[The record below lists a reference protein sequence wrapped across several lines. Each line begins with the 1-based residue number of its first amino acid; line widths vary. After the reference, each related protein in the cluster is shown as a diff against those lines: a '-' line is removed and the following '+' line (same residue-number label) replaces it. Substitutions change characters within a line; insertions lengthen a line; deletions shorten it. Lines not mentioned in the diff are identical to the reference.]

1 MYLQMRLKKSY
12 ANSTTMTSINQQQ
25 ILTRI
30 NQVRQQH
37 GAAPVTWDAN
47 LAQMAQDWA
56 NRKVFSHSTDRQHG
70 ENIEKVW
77 AFEPDFATA
86 IKRWANEMDLYD
98 YDHPGFNNKTGHG
111 TAVVWRATRSIGG
124 GVAKMDD
131 GSHLYVLKLFPP
143 GNVSNADAFR
153 QNVTRR

>member
-1 MYLQMRLKKSY
+1 MRLIKSY
-12 ANSTTMTSINQQQ
+12 ANIIIMTSMNQQQ
-25 ILTRI
+25 ILARI

-37 GAAPVTWDAN
+37 GATPVTWDSN
-47 LAQMAQDWA
+47 LAHMAQDWA

-70 ENIEKVW
+70 ENLAKVW
-77 AFEPDFATA
+77 AFENDFATA
-86 IKRWANEMDLYD
+86 VNTWAKELELYD
-98 YDHPGFNNKTGHG
+98 YDHPGFNNRTGHG
-111 TAVVWRATRSIGG
+111 TALVWRATRSIGG

-143 GNVSNADAFR
+143 GNVSSADAFR